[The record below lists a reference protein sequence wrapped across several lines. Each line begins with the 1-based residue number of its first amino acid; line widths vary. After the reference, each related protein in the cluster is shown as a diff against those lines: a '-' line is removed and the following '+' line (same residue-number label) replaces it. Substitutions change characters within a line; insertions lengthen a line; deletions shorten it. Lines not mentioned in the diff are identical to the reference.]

1 MNTCSTCRFMAAERG
16 LEFFED
22 DGSERVT
29 GHRSCV
35 RIIHGNGEAKYDRGF
50 ERLAPEPA
58 LVTDGSGYAARLIV
72 LPTFGCTLHEP
83 LPNGSD
89 GRP

>member
-1 MNTCSTCRFMAAERG
+1 MAAPRG
-16 LEFFED
+16 LEFYED
-22 DGSERVT
+22 NGAEFIT

-35 RIIHGNGEAKYDRGF
+35 RIIHGNGDAKYDRGF
-50 ERLAPEPA
+50 AGLAPEPA

-83 LPNGSD
+83 VEQAPGAE
-89 GRP
+89 GTKEK